1 MRGRRKLACAGLAL
15 ALVAVA
21 GCGEASSQL
30 PRGAGPS
37 ERDAPVAGVI
47 AGMRGFTGAFGALTA
62 TEGENSVFSPAG
74 IAYAFAMLRAGA
86 AGETARQLDEVF
98 GFPGSGV
105 HVAMRQFRQDVVPTD
120 APKAPTVA
128 IANGLFVQQGLSLG
142 KDFVATLS
150 RQYGAGPQQVDFA
163 GGTAKETIDS
173 WVAEHTAG
181 KIKELF
187 GELDQATIA
196 VLANAVYFKG
206 AWAHPFSEDTTRDAS
221 FRLADGGSVT
231 VSMMSLDP
239 AELNYVAG
247 DGWQAVEL
255 PYTGGELA
263 MWVLVPDEADAP
275 PPTLTAKTLAAL
287 ADAEPKPVQLAM
299 PRWDFGSTVPLLPA
313 LRRLGLTSLADLPG
327 IAPGAYVDDAIHRA
341 TVTVDEHG
349 TEAAAATGIAVRTS
363 MVTPEVSIRAD
374 HPFSFAVVHTPTG
387 APLFA
392 GSVAD
397 PTQG

>member
-1 MRGRRKLACAGLAL
+1 MWGQRKLACAGLVL

-21 GCGEASSQL
+21 GCGEASSKS
-30 PRGAGPS
+30 PGGAGPS
-37 ERDAPVAGVI
+37 ERDAPVAGVL
-47 AGMRGFTGAFGALTA
+47 AGMRGFTGSFGALT
-62 TEGENSVFSPAG
+62 TVEGENAVFSPAG

-86 AGETARQLDEVF
+86 AGDTARQLDDVF
-98 GFPGSGV
+98 AFPGSV
-105 HVAMRQFRQDVVPTD
+105 HDTMRQLRQDVVTTD
-120 APKAPTVA
+120 APTEPTVA
-128 IANGLFVQQGLSLG
+128 IANGLFVRQGLSLG
-142 KDFVATLS
+142 QDFVATLS
-150 RQYGAGPQQVDFA
+150 RQYGAGPQRVDFA

-173 WVAEHTAG
+173 WVAEHTAD

-187 GELDQATIA
+187 GELDPATIA

-206 AWAHPFSEDTTRDAS
+206 EWARPFSEGMTRDAS
-221 FRLADGGSVT
+221 FRRADGRSVT

-239 AELNYVAG
+239 AELNYAAG

-263 MWVLVPDEADAP
+263 MWVLVPDDADAP
-275 PPTLTAKTLAAL
+275 PPALTAKTLAAL
-287 ADAEPKPVQLAM
+287 AHAQPMAVQLAM
-299 PRWDFGSTVPLLPA
+299 PRWDFGSTVPLLPV
-313 LRRLGLTSLADLPG
+313 LRRLGLTSLGDLPG

-341 TVTVDEHG
+341 TITVDEHG
-349 TEAAAATGIAVRTS
+349 TEAAAATGIAVATS

-397 PTQG
+397 PTQS